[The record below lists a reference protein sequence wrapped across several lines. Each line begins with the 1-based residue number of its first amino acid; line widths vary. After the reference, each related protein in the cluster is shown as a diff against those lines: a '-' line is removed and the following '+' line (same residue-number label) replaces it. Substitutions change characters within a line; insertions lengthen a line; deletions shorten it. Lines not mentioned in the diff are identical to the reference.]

1 MQPLKLVESYSTAPG
16 TPGRAALLQAL
27 STEAT
32 EDSDVLFI
40 LYAVAEAGTARGATA
55 RGSGGR
61 AEPEPTRIEL
71 GEGFVNLETLLKEG
85 DVRCDPSP
93 HAASSTHYAPG
104 KGRSKAPNP
113 LFPTVPPSS
122 YGKTY

>member
-1 MQPLKLVESYSTAPG
+1 MQPLTLVESYSTAPG
-16 TPGRAALLQAL
+16 TPVRAALLRAL

-93 HAASSTHYAPG
+93 HTPPPRHTTRQERG
-104 KGRSKAPNP
+104 DRKRRTRSRSLCA
-113 LFPTVPPSS
+113 LDVFR
-122 YGKTY
+122 